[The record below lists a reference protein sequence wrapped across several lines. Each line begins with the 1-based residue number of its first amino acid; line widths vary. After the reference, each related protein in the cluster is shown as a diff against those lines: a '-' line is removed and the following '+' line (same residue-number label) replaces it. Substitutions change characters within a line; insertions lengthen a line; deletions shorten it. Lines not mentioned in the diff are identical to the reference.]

1 MSKVN
6 SCSLTDYPG
15 GWVWK
20 QTGHR
25 RCYSDSVLSLLELR
39 TAVIYPHWPCMH
51 WYLLYTKFLIS
62 KKGEVSVLKELVV
75 YDGTHINKQSPM
87 YCNECSNKNMHKWQ
101 WQHRVIFLHEVE
113 EISEII
119 EDNVETVQNSALF
132 QQNSA
137 ESAFQRRIRMCKDR
151 GTCHLWS
158 MCRKLEA
165 L

>member
-1 MSKVN
+1 MIFHLIFFIAHNLIKAQ
-6 SCSLTDYPG
+6 
-15 GWVWK
+15 WK
-20 QTGHR
+20 LVRYFYDFYGIQF
-25 RCYSDSVLSLLELR
+25 LLMFIN
-39 TAVIYPHWPCMH
+39 AC
-51 WYLLYTKFLIS
+51 

-75 YDGTHINKQSPM
+75 YDETHINKQSPM

-119 EDNVETVQNSALF
+119 EDNVEMVQNSALF

-151 GTCHLWS
+151 GTCHS
-158 MCRKLEA
+158 
-165 L
+165 